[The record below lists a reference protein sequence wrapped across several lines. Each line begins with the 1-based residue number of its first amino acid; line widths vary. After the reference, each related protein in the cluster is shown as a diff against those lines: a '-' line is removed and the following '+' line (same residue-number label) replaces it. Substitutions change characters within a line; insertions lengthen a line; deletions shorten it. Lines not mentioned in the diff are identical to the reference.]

1 MKWNAFRFAL
11 PLALVGLLGCGG
23 GGSED
28 DVFFYRI
35 TNAVPFLS
43 NGIDFLVDKEISANA
58 LAYDADTDYVETD
71 IEKSNIFFDVKDSAT
86 GEFLDAIVYEK
97 RDEQSLHLF
106 AVGLKN
112 GPQTLQPP
120 AQIAAVVVNRTTP
133 QGNSRLVFV
142 HGYSRRA
149 GTQTPNVDLIRS
161 GQIQPV
167 VSDLPFA
174 ASATFVLPSG
184 EYTLTARY
192 AGLISG
198 EFLSSPRLLFQ
209 ANKVYIVLLEGVE
222 DAAAP
227 FEPKFRIFE
236 EPIRDP

>member
-1 MKWNAFRFAL
+1 MKRNAFKLAL
-11 PLALVGLLGCGG
+11 PIALVGMLGCGG

-28 DVFFYRI
+28 DVFFYRM
-35 TNAVPFLS
+35 TNAIPFLA
-43 NGIDFLVDKEISANA
+43 NGIDFLVDKEIAANG
-58 LAYDADTDYVETD
+58 LAYDSDTDYVETD

-97 RDEQSLHLF
+97 QDEQSLHLF

-112 GPQTLQPP
+112 GPLTLQPP
-120 AQIAAVVVNRTTP
+120 AQIAPVVVNRATP
-133 QGNSRLVFV
+133 QGNSRLVFI
-142 HGYSRRA
+142 HGYCRRA

-174 ASATFVLPSG
+174 DSATFVLPSG

-198 EFLSSPRLLFQ
+198 EFLSSRTLMFE

-222 DAAAP
+222 DAASP
-227 FEPKFRIFE
+227 YEPKFRVFE